1 MSITQYIQM
10 WQGSGSAVT
19 SASNSTPFGFYDNE
33 PLFCSD
39 APKVANWCAKRLG
52 YPIMNVEMIDL
63 QFYACFEEAV
73 TEYSAQV
80 NQFNIRE
87 NILQLQ
93 GSTPSSKNL
102 SQTPIRPNLGKI
114 VRVAHAYGTEV
125 GVGGDTKY
133 YSASIAITESVQRYD
148 LSTIFNSIA
157 PGKYVEVKR
166 IYHYPPPAIK
176 RFFDPLT
183 SGGVGSMGFTNMLDT
198 FGYGGY
204 SAAVT
209 FTMMPIYEDLLRV
222 QAIEFNDT
230 VRKSGYGWEL
240 VGTDL
245 KIFPIP
251 DAAIPAIWFD
261 YVVRNDMDSAVYP
274 SGGMYPTG
282 SIVTDYSN
290 AKYDNIPYTSINDVG
305 KQWIKKYTLAVVKE
319 LLGAIRQK
327 FATIPIPNNE
337 VTLNGDALKQEA
349 QQEKE
354 LLYTQLRENLEQT
367 NRHNQMQFA
376 KEEADNLQSQLKQI
390 PLPIYIGTFLLFFI
404 PLFIGNNIG

>member
-1 MSITQYIQM
+1 MAQTIYIPI
-10 WQGSGSAVT
+10 WPGSGSAIT
-19 SASNSTPFGFYDNE
+19 TGSNSTPFGFYDSE
-33 PLFCSD
+33 SLFQQD
-39 APKVANWCAKRLG
+39 APKVAAWCALRLG
-52 YPIMNVEMIDL
+52 YPILNVEMTDF
-63 QFYACFEEAV
+63 QMYACFEEAI

-87 NILQLQ
+87 NMLMLQ
-93 GSTPSSKNL
+93 GTTPSNKNL
-102 SQTPIRPNLGKI
+102 SQTPIRPNLGRIIRIAKS
-114 VRVAHAYGTEV
+114 YGTEV
-125 GVGGDTKY
+125 GSGGDSTY
-133 YSASIAITESVQRYD
+133 YSASIALTESVQRYN
-148 LSTIFNSIA
+148 LTSLFSSIA
-157 PGKYVEVKR
+157 PGKLVEIKR
-166 IYHYPPPAIK
+166 IYHFAPPAIK

-240 VGTDL
+240 IGNDI

-251 DAAIPAIWFD
+251 DAAISNIWFD
-261 YVVRNDMDSAVYP
+261 YVIRNDTDSALYP

-282 SIVTDYSN
+282 GVVTDYSN
-290 AKYDNIPYTSINDVG
+290 AKYDNIPYTNINDVG
-305 KQWIKKYTLAVVKE
+305 KQWIKKYTLAVAKE

-327 FATIPIPNNE
+327 IATLPIPGAE
-337 VTLNGDALKQEA
+337 TTLNGDALKQEA

-367 NRHNQMQFA
+367 SKHNQMQFA

-390 PLPIYIGTFLLFFI
+390 PMPFYVG
-404 PLFIGNNIG
+404 

>member
-1 MSITQYIQM
+1 MAQTIYIPI
-10 WQGSGSAVT
+10 WPGSGSTVT
-19 SASNSTPFGFYDNE
+19 SASNSTPFGFYDNDTQ
-33 PLFCSD
+33 FQSD
-39 APKVANWCAKRLG
+39 APKVADWCAKRLG
-52 YPIMNVEMIDL
+52 YPIMNVEMTDF
-63 QFYACFEEAV
+63 QFYACFEEAI

-87 NILQLQ
+87 NMLMLQ
-93 GSTPSSKNL
+93 GTTNSSTNL
-102 SQTPIRPNLGKI
+102 TQVPIRPNLGRI
-114 VRVAHAYGTEV
+114 IRIASAYGSEV
-125 GVGGDTKY
+125 GVGGDVTY
-133 YSASIAITESVQRYD
+133 YSASLSLTESVQRYN
-148 LSTIFNSIA
+148 LTALFNQIA
-157 PGKYVEVKR
+157 PGKLVEIKR
-166 IYHYPPPAIK
+166 IYHYAPPAIK
-176 RFFDPLT
+176 RFFDPLS
-183 SGGVGSMGFTNMLDT
+183 SGGVGSMGFTNMLDV

-230 VRKSGYGWEL
+230 IRKSGYGWEL
-240 VGTDL
+240 VGNDL

-251 DAAIPAIWFD
+251 DAAITSIWFD
-261 YVVRNDMDSAVYP
+261 YIIRTDADSAIYP
-274 SGGMYPTG
+274 SGGMYPT
-282 SIVTDYSN
+282 SSVVTDYSN
-290 AKYDNIPYTSINDVG
+290 AKYDNMQYSNINDVG
-305 KQWIKKYTLAVVKE
+305 KQWIKKYTLAIVKE

-367 NRHNQMQFA
+367 NRKNQMQAA

-390 PLPIYIGTFLLFFI
+390 PLPIYIG
-404 PLFIGNNIG
+404 